1 MSHDSFEIEMTEQ
14 EQVWTRTRQVTL
26 RISRDVPASDSRS
39 RVRDRPGVAVT
50 PSISHDDSP
59 SLMGQKINRVD
70 L

>member
-1 MSHDSFEIEMTEQ
+1 MSHNCLEIKLK
-14 EQVWTRTRQVTL
+14 EQVWTRTRQMTLTISQDVT
-26 RISRDVPASDSRS
+26 ASDSRS

-59 SLMGQKINRVD
+59 SLMGEKINRVD